1 MSRFCLGMGMARG
14 EGVAMEVGQEAAW
27 PLAERSLCSV
37 ARPRLRAACLLA
49 SRSRT
54 RGLESWTRG
63 SRLCG
68 GGRLVECGSGKRE
81 GVR

>member
-1 MSRFCLGMGMARG
+1 MSRFCLGMGMAGG
-14 EGVAMEVGQEAAW
+14 EGVVMEVGQEAAW
-27 PLAERSLCSV
+27 PLAEHSLRSV
-37 ARPRLRAACLLA
+37 ARPRLRAA
-49 SRSRT
+49 RSRT
-54 RGLESWTRG
+54 RGLESRARG